1 MKLPGQDAT
10 QVVNV
15 SRIIEEDT
23 TRMMPMKRNWVFSF
37 LWVNFAVV
45 VVFLILIAGNQI
57 SSGRELLQ
65 ILVFCLFYANVTGFL
80 GVLILGGVT
89 GKLLRHLPVIPMA
102 PVAILVI
109 TPVGC
114 LLAETVQMLIG
125 FVIPGHFWQEYVRTL
140 RLAMP
145 LAIVF
150 GTGAMVHAS
159 LRGQVQGMEEKLRER
174 ELGEERA
181 HKLAAEA
188 RLRSLESQI
197 HPHFLFNTLNSISSL
212 IAVNPI
218 RAEQIVGRLAALLRA
233 SLDTSGQPLIPLRQE
248 LAMVESYLD
257 IERARFGHK
266 LRSSIAVPANLENAK
281 VPPMSVQS
289 LVENAVK
296 YGITPQNAGG
306 EVLVTAASEN
316 GSLRIEIHD
325 TGRGFDLSA
334 VPAGHGLD
342 NLVSRLNAL
351 FGVKARLNVL
361 RRDGHSVAE
370 MVLPLV

>member
-1 MKLPGQDAT
+1 M
-10 QVVNV
+10 
-15 SRIIEEDT
+15 
-23 TRMMPMKRNWVFSF
+23 
-37 LWVNFAVV
+37 
-45 VVFLILIAGNQI
+45 
-57 SSGRELLQ
+57 
-65 ILVFCLFYANVTGFL
+65 
-80 GVLILGGVT
+80 
-89 GKLLRHLPVIPMA
+89 LRHLPVIPMVL
-102 PVAILVI
+102 VAILVI

-125 FVIPGHFWQEYVRTL
+125 FVVPGHFWQEYVRTL
-140 RLAMP
+140 RVAVP

-150 GTGAMVHAS
+150 GTGAVVHAS
-159 LRGQVQGMEEKLRER
+159 LRGQVQSMEEKLREK
-174 ELGEERA
+174 EVAEERA

-188 RLRSLESQI
+188 RLRSLGAQI

-212 IAVNPI
+212 ITVNPI
-218 RAEQIVGRLAALLRA
+218 RAEQLVGRLASLLRA

-257 IERARFGHK
+257 IERTRFGDK
-266 LRSSIAVPANLENAK
+266 LHSSIAVPTNLENAK
-281 VPPMSVQS
+281 VPPLSVQS

-296 YGITPQNAGG
+296 YGITPQNLGG
-306 EVLVTAASEN
+306 EVVVTAAAEN
-316 GSLRIEIHD
+316 GTLRIEIHD
-325 TGRGFDLSA
+325 TGPGFDLSA

-361 RRDGHSVAE
+361 RIGSHSVVE